1 LQKVYLVLV
10 IRFEKYTTNK
20 VVVTLTENSTATN
33 PFYLFQFTNQTSN
46 VDYYFIATDLSTHKE
61 RFNEFSVT
69 ERDTP
74 NTLAGQVELGD
85 TGFYNYTIYQTSLST
100 LSGLTNASQAVN
112 SIVKEVEKGKVWVV
126 PSVDANYIY
135 NGQDTTAIVYNP
147 EDNLMTEDG
156 YYLLQENGF
165 LINI

>member
-1 LQKVYLVLV
+1 M
-10 IRFEKYTTNK
+10 
-20 VVVTLTENSTATN
+20 TLTENSTVTN

-46 VDYYFIATDLSTHKE
+46 VDYYFIATDVSLYKE
-61 RFNEFSVT
+61 RYNEFSVT

-74 NTLAGQVELGD
+74 NTLAGEVELGD
-85 TGFYNYTIYQTSLST
+85 TGFYNYTIYQTNLVN
-100 LSGLTNASQAVN
+100 LAGLTNASQAI
-112 SIVKEVEKGKVWVV
+112 SSATLEVEKGKVWVV
-126 PSVDANYIY
+126 PSSDANYTY
-135 NGQDTTAIVYNP
+135 QLQDDTAIVYNP